1 MDKEELKRLDKD
13 LRNCCG
19 QVPYTS
25 FTLQFDRI
33 KKVLDNFPHCECLR
47 EQCEKTQEDYQR
59 LLSAFE
65 VSKNGIEDPYRDD
78 LLMSII
84 NNIHI
89 IYQDILML
97 NAIQEEP
104 LLDAAAKRSFNVD
117 LDQLEESVQ
126 RLYDHNEREK
136 ASTILFSAIL
146 VSRHWSN
153 KRSQQF
159 AELICGDTLQIED
172 ACLMISA
179 IMMSNLVIFDNE
191 KFLCLANIYER
202 AENIYV
208 KERALVG
215 WVFSVSPHGNY
226 LTHEVCEKLNNLL
239 LDKEIQAE
247 LQDMQKQIFFCMD
260 AEADADIMQ
269 KNVFSKFTSNKA
281 KRIID
286 LSNDIFDETGVED
299 IIHPEK
305 EEEEVE
311 KMEEGIQQMI
321 QMEKAGS
328 DIYFD
333 GFSKMK
339 SFAFFHVLS
348 NWFVPFY
355 KENPALHGLVEA
367 LDGSDKLLEG
377 IEKNSPFCD
386 SDKYSFA
393 YALTMTLKSPT
404 AAPVKEMLKE
414 GLIFANDSAMRNGIG
429 YTTYVRRMYLQ
440 DLYRFF
446 RISHFREAFI
456 NIFSTEPDAPA
467 FFLVS
472 PAFSDRLMPGSLKSD
487 SQQYPPISKNIMRFL
502 VKRKNYV
509 RLRTLFKKMGI
520 SSHDVEGLYAQTL
533 TSFHNRDVMSRFD
546 SIAYANILFREAP
559 ENPAVLNLVAKVY
572 FVGEEYYLALG
583 AYKDLYQLKP
593 SYKIKLKMA
602 YCLMEM
608 DKSREAVKLL
618 YELDYNYPNHLDILR
633 PLAWGLVLRRDAEK
647 AIPIYNKV
655 MRLLKD
661 KGEKPTVEDYF
672 NQGIAYWCTDDKE
685 SASDSFCHI
694 ADIKKDFG
702 AILSNNEAKH
712 LVLYDIGLKD
722 IALMGDMVLQKL
734 KSRDGI
740 K

>member
-339 SFAFFHVLS
+339 SFAFFHVL
-348 NWFVPFY
+348 VCAILQGKPC
-355 KENPALHGLVEA
+355 P
-367 LDGSDKLLEG
+367 
-377 IEKNSPFCD
+377 PR
-386 SDKYSFA
+386 
-393 YALTMTLKSPT
+393 T
-404 AAPVKEMLKE
+404 
-414 GLIFANDSAMRNGIG
+414 
-429 YTTYVRRMYLQ
+429 RRGTGRQ
-440 DLYRFF
+440 R
-446 RISHFREAFI
+446 
-456 NIFSTEPDAPA
+456 
-467 FFLVS
+467 
-472 PAFSDRLMPGSLKSD
+472 
-487 SQQYPPISKNIMRFL
+487 
-502 VKRKNYV
+502 
-509 RLRTLFKKMGI
+509 
-520 SSHDVEGLYAQTL
+520 QTL
-533 TSFHNRDVMSRFD
+533 GGNREEQPFLRQRQIQLRIRPDDDTEVSYGSTRQGNAEGGTDLCQRFGNEEWNWIHHLCQKNLFAR
-546 SIAYANILFREAP
+546 SLPILP
-559 ENPAVLNLVAKVY
+559 
-572 FVGEEYYLALG
+572 
-583 AYKDLYQLKP
+583 
-593 SYKIKLKMA
+593 
-602 YCLMEM
+602 
-608 DKSREAVKLL
+608 
-618 YELDYNYPNHLDILR
+618 HLTL
-633 PLAWGLVLRRDAEK
+633 P
-647 AIPIYNKV
+647 
-655 MRLLKD
+655 
-661 KGEKPTVEDYF
+661 
-672 NQGIAYWCTDDKE
+672 
-685 SASDSFCHI
+685 
-694 ADIKKDFG
+694 
-702 AILSNNEAKH
+702 
-712 LVLYDIGLKD
+712 
-722 IALMGDMVLQKL
+722 
-734 KSRDGI
+734 
-740 K
+740 